1 MIVVLAIAV
10 AISGVV
16 FPLLHAELSDSR
28 ISRAFDDTSRIA
40 SALGRAARDMGSMPG
55 TDESGLPTSALL
67 TSGPR
72 PDGLPLGRRSH
83 LGDILG
89 IEAPASAPSAETHT
103 PYLGE
108 VGADPWG
115 HAYAV
120 LVPSKGVAGH
130 VWALSAGPDGILQTT
145 SASDAL
151 AGDDIGVCLR

>member
-1 MIVVLAIAV
+1 MIVLLAVAV

-16 FPLLHAELSDSR
+16 FPLLHAELDDSR

-40 SALGRAARDMGSMPG
+40 SALSRAARDAGSMPG
-55 TDESGLPTSALL
+55 ADESGLPASALL
-67 TSGPR
+67 TSGAR
-72 PDGLPLGRRSH
+72 PDGLPIGRRAH
-83 LGDILG
+83 LGDFLG
-89 IEAPASAPSAETHT
+89 IEAPASAAADGPHA

-120 LVPSKGVAGH
+120 LVPSKGSTGH

-145 SASDAL
+145 TESDAV